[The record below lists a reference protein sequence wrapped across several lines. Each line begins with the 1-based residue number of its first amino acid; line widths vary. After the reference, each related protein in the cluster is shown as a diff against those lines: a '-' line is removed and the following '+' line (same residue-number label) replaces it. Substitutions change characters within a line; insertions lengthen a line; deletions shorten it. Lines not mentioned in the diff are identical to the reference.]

1 MRTMRA
7 TITNVGGITKTYK
20 RVERTL
26 RVFDDGDDGDDG
38 AEIARRRDSDAFT
51 RDVDVLIMR
60 DVTCRETRYNAILT
74 HTTCCM

>member
-38 AEIARRRDSDAFT
+38 DDVLCVHRDTSTARRSHGD
-51 RDVDVLIMR
+51 
-60 DVTCRETRYNAILT
+60 AILT
-74 HTTCCM
+74 RLHAMLTY